1 LVRNGR
7 FARYSN
13 FGFEEESAKER
24 VVKDL
29 IQNILDLA
37 KLKKVDYADIRV
49 VRRQNEEMEVKNGK
63 VEALTHDSDF
73 GFGIR
78 ILFRGAWGF
87 ACSSKVTKT
96 EMETVF
102 RKALKIAKASS
113 KAKGKELFF
122 PSIVPVVDR
131 YQTPMTINPL
141 GVSTDTKLALLLKAD
156 EIIRKNKK
164 VKLSE
169 ASMGSYKTE
178 KTFASTEGCY
188 IEQEIVECGAGISA
202 TAIEGGEVQVR
213 SYPNSFRGNFATRGF
228 EWIEQL
234 ALPDHAERVAE
245 EAGQLLSAKPCPSK
259 ITTLI
264 LDSSQLALQ
273 IHESIGHPIELDRVL
288 GTEASYAG
296 TSFLNPGM
304 VGHFKYGADIVNI
317 VADAT
322 LSGGLGTFGYDDE
335 GVKAQ
340 RVSIISDGILV
351 NLLTSRETALHL
363 GKESNG
369 TMRADGWNR
378 IPLIRMTNI
387 NLEPGEWTLEQMIA
401 DTDEGLLLTTNRSWS
416 IDDKRINFQFGTEI
430 GWEIRGGRLGEIVK
444 NPTYTG
450 ITPQFWNSC
459 DAIADKDHWQMWGT
473 PNCGKGEPGQVAHV
487 GHGAAPARFRNV
499 QVGVMK

>member
-1 LVRNGR
+1 M
-7 FARYSN
+7 
-13 FGFEEESAKER
+13 
-24 VVKDL
+24 KDL
-29 IQNILDLA
+29 VQHILDVS
-37 KLKKVDYADIRV
+37 KMKKVDYADIRV
-49 VRRQNEEMEVKNGK
+49 VRRQNEEVGVKNGK
-63 VEALTHDSDF
+63 VEALIHDSDF
-73 GFGIR
+73 GVGIR
-78 ILFRGAWGF
+78 VLFRGAWGF
-87 ACSSKVTKT
+87 ASSSKVTKT

-113 KAKGKELFF
+113 KAKGKDLFF
-122 PSIVPVVDR
+122 ASPIPVVDR
-131 YQTPMTINPL
+131 YQTPISFNPFD
-141 GVSTDTKLALLLKAD
+141 VSMETKLGLLFKAD
-156 EIIRKNKK
+156 EIIRRNKK
-164 VKLSE
+164 VRISE
-169 ASMGSYKTE
+169 AFMGSYKTE
-178 KTFASTEGCY
+178 KTFASTQDSY

-213 SYPNSFRGNFATRGF
+213 SYPNSFRGNFATKGF
-228 EWIEQL
+228 EWVEQL

-245 EAGQLLSAKPCPSK
+245 EAGQLLCAKACPSK
-259 ITTLI
+259 VTTLI

-304 VGHFKYGADIVNI
+304 VGHFKYGSEVVNV

-322 LSGGLGTFGYDDE
+322 FPGGLGTFGYDDE

-340 RVSIISDGILV
+340 RVPIISQGILV
-351 NLLTSRETALHL
+351 NLLTSRETAHHL

-387 NLEPGEWTLEQMIA
+387 NLEPGEWTLEQMIG
-401 DTDEGLLLTTNRSWS
+401 DTDEGLFLTTNRSWS

-430 GWEIRGGRLGEIVK
+430 GWEIKRGKLGEMVK

-459 DAIADKDHWQMWGT
+459 DAIANRDHWQMWGT

-487 GHGAAPARFRNV
+487 GHGAAPTRFRNV

>member
-1 LVRNGR
+1 M
-7 FARYSN
+7 
-13 FGFEEESAKER
+13 
-24 VVKDL
+24 KDL
-29 IQNILDLA
+29 IHYILDVA
-37 KLKKVDYADIRV
+37 RMKEVDYADIRI
-49 VRRQNEEMEVKNGK
+49 VRRQNEEIGVKNGR
-63 VEALTHDSDF
+63 VEALIHDSDF

-78 ILFRGAWGF
+78 VLFRGAWGF
-87 ACSSKVTKT
+87 ASSSKVTKT

-113 KAKGKELFF
+113 KAKVKDLFF
-122 PSIVPVVDR
+122 SSVIPVVDR
-131 YQTPMTINPL
+131 YQTPVSVNPFD
-141 GVSTDTKLALLLKAD
+141 VSTEAKLELLFKAD
-156 EIIRKNKK
+156 EIIRRNKK
-164 VKLSE
+164 VRISE
-169 ASMGSYKTE
+169 SFMGSYKTE
-178 KTFASTEGCY
+178 KIFASTQDAY

-213 SYPNSFRGNFATRGF
+213 SYPNSFRGNFATKGF
-228 EWIEQL
+228 EWIQYL
-234 ALPDHAERVAE
+234 TLLDHAQRVAE
-245 EAGQLLSAKPCPSK
+245 EAEQLLSAKTCPSK
-259 ITTLI
+259 VTTLI

-304 VGHFKYGADIVNI
+304 VGHFKYGSEVVNV

-322 LSGGLGTFGYDDE
+322 FPGGLGTFGYDDE

-340 RVSIISDGILV
+340 RVPILSNGILV
-351 NLLTSRETALHL
+351 NLLTSRDTAHYL

-387 NLEPGEWTLEQMIA
+387 NLEPGDWTLEQMVS
-401 DTDEGLLLTTNRSWS
+401 DTEEGLFLTTNRSWS

-430 GWEIRGGRLGEIVK
+430 GWEIKKGKLGEMVK

-459 DAIADKDHWQMWGT
+459 DAIANRDHWQMWGT